1 MSSAKKK
8 LFLNYANS
16 HPDDIALFNSLALHL
31 SILKDKIDPWFKGK
45 ILAGEVRDDVIHANL
60 KDADAVIH
68 LLSIHFENEAQCV
81 ELLKNSVR
89 DKKKNFPIL
98 ISSFDWESDLVLM
111 SLKDE
116 ILPKD
121 GKPIDAYPNSNEI
134 LTNVV
139 KMVRSEI
146 FDEEYSDTKN
156 SSRNFYYILAGIL
169 FLIGG
174 IASFWVFTN
183 LNDISLSI
191 ITFLMTC
198 CIILFVLRKVVFPT
212 NISALK

>member
-1 MSSAKKK
+1 MPGQKKK

-16 HPDDIALFNSLALHL
+16 HPDDVALFNSLALHL

-45 ILAGEVRDDVIHANL
+45 ILAGEVKDEVIRANL
-60 KDADAVIH
+60 KNSDAVIH

-81 ELLKNSVR
+81 ELLKNSLEE
-89 DKKKNFPIL
+89 KKKNFPIL
-98 ISSFDWESDLVLM
+98 ISSFDWESDTTLM

-116 ILPKD
+116 ILPSD

-134 LTNVV
+134 LTDLV
-139 KMVRSEI
+139 KKVRAEI
-146 FDEEYSDTKN
+146 FDEEYRDEKI
-156 SSRNFYYILAGIL
+156 SSRNFYYILAGII
-169 FLIGG
+169 FLMGG
-174 IASFWVFTN
+174 IASFWVFAN
-183 LNDISLSI
+183 LNDISLGI

>member
-16 HPDDIALFNSLALHL
+16 HPDDVAHFNNLSLHL
-31 SILKDKIDPWFKGK
+31 SILKDKVETWFKEK
-45 ILAGEVRDDVIHANL
+45 TLAGDVKEDAIRENL
-60 KDADAVIH
+60 KNADAVIH

-81 ELLKNSVR
+81 ELLKNSIR
-89 DKKKNFPIL
+89 DNKKNIPIL
-98 ISSFDWESDLVLM
+98 ISYFDWESDVVLV

-116 ILPKD
+116 MLPKD

-134 LTNVV
+134 LTDVV

-146 FDEEYSDTKN
+146 FDEEYSDAKN
-156 SSRNFYYILAGIL
+156 SSRNFYYILAGII
-169 FLIGG
+169 FLMGS

-183 LNDISLSI
+183 LNDISLGI